1 MKIPLSWLSDYVDIS
16 DIPVAELAER
26 LTLAGMEVEAIET
39 VGYPGA
45 ELPWDPQRITTAEV
59 LAVGPHPDADRLV
72 LVEVDY
78 GGPEHEIAV
87 TGAPSLYAHKGES
100 DLHLKVAFAWEGA
113 MLYDG
118 HAEGFVARKLKA
130 TKVRGVLS
138 RAMVCSQKELGLADV
153 HGDIIYLPD
162 DTPVGVPLTEILGD
176 YVLSFDIKGP
186 FGHLQCV
193 YGIAREAAAIFG
205 RPLKRDPL
213 EAAARLGLH
222 TVEQPDFIELAIPD
236 PDLCPRYTATL
247 IRGVKIAPSP
257 LWMQLRLQRAGMR
270 PINNIVDITNYVMLE
285 LGEPLHAFDYHVLR
299 ALPGG
304 EKPAII
310 VRRAVAGE
318 RMKTLD
324 EGERVF
330 DGEMCLITD
339 GGGPVAVA
347 GVMGGLDSEVEDTTE
362 DILLEA
368 ANFHFLN
375 VRRTSQVLKMS
386 TESGSRFGKRV
397 DPELP
402 LAAGARAAELMAELS
417 GGVVDPIAGDLYPGK
432 PAPVALAYTPALAD
446 RILGVT
452 IPPEEQHR
460 ILTALEFQVTP
471 LSLEGRGAGGE
482 GWEVAVPSYRLDVRR
497 PVDLVEEIARI
508 YGYDRFPHTLIDE
521 ALPPLRRNVPL
532 EEEERVRDLLVGLG
546 LDEIISYSL
555 IDPGDEA
562 RLVLGDGTLPALGE
576 IVILRNALAPE
587 RSQMRRTLLSGA
599 LRTARNNLRHIE
611 RVALFEVGH
620 IHYRAAAPD
629 PAAGET
635 GVLEPRR
642 LAILLTGPRQGQW
655 FEATDRAPLDYFDL
669 KGIAEALLERLAL
682 SDKAQWERGVHPSFH
697 PGRCAR
703 VIVGERELGH
713 IGELHPLVREAFD
726 LPEQPVSLL
735 EWDFEALLDA
745 ARDAEASKHIGAISA
760 YPPVHEDLALVVDE
774 AMPTLD
780 VQRAIIQAGLPLVTR
795 ALLFDIYRGPQ
806 VGAGK
811 KSLAFALT
819 YQSPGKA
826 LDEKDVEKLRGR
838 IIKTVEKQLGAKLR
852 SV

>member
-1 MKIPLSWLSDYVDIS
+1 MKIPLSWLKDYVDIA
-16 DIPVAELAER
+16 DIPVTDLAER

-39 VGYPGA
+39 IGYPGA
-45 ELPWDPQRITTAEV
+45 ELPWDPERITTAEV
-59 LAVGPHPDADRLV
+59 LSVGPHPDADRLV

-87 TGAPSLYAHKGES
+87 TGAPSLYALKGQS
-100 DLHLKVAFAWEGA
+100 NLHLKVVFAWEGA
-113 MLYDG
+113 TLYDG

-130 TKVRGVLS
+130 TKMRGVLS

-162 DTPVGVPLTEILGD
+162 DTPVGVPLVELLGD

-193 YGIAREAAAIFG
+193 YGIAREIAALFG

-213 EAAARLGLH
+213 EAATRLGLR
-222 TVEQPDFIELAIPD
+222 TAEQPDFVELAIPD

-285 LGEPLHAFDYHVLR
+285 LGEPLHAFDDHVLR
-299 ALPGG
+299 TRPGG
-304 EKPAII
+304 EKPQAGKPAII
-310 VRRAVAGE
+310 VRRAVEGE

-324 EGERVF
+324 DVERVF

-347 GVMGGLDSEVEDTTE
+347 GVMGGLESEIKDTTE

-368 ANFHFLN
+368 ASFAFLN
-375 VRRTSQVLKMS
+375 VRRTSQVLKLS

-397 DPELP
+397 DPELALP
-402 LAAGARAAELMAELS
+402 AAARAAELMAELG
-417 GGVVDPIAGDLYPGK
+417 GGVVNPIVGDLYPGK
-432 PAPVALAYTPALAD
+432 PAPVLLEYAPALAD

-452 IPPEEQHR
+452 IPPEEQQR
-460 ILTALEFQVTP
+460 ILTALEFRVM
-471 LSLEGRGAGGE
+471 GE
-482 GWEVAVPSYRLDVRR
+482 KEQWKVSVPSYRLDVRR
-497 PVDLVEEIARI
+497 PVDLVEEVARI

-521 ALPPLRRNVPL
+521 PLPPLRRNVSL
-532 EEEERVRDLLVGLG
+532 EGEDRVRDILARLG

-562 RLVLGDGTLPALGE
+562 RLHPAGGEALPLPGE
-576 IVILRNALAPE
+576 RLTLRNYLSPE
-587 RSQMRRTLLSGA
+587 RSQLRRTLLSGA
-599 LRTARNNLRHIE
+599 LRTAANNLRFLE
-611 RVALFEVGH
+611 RVAIFEVGR
-620 IHYRAAAPD
+620 IHYHTGAPD
-629 PAAGET
+629 AQVGDT
-635 GVLEPRR
+635 GVAEPRH

-655 FEATDRAPLDYFDL
+655 FEPTDRAPLDYFDL
-669 KGIAEALLERLAL
+669 KGVVEALLERLAL
-682 SDKAQWERGVHPSFH
+682 SDQAQWERGSHPSFH

-703 VIVGERELGH
+703 VTVGERELGYL
-713 IGELHPLVREAFD
+713 GELHPLVREAFD
-726 LPEQPVSLL
+726 LPEQPVALL
-735 EWDFEALLDA
+735 EWDLEALLDA
-745 ARDAEASKHIGAISA
+745 AGDAEAGKHIGAISP
-760 YPPVHEDLALVVDE
+760 YPPVHEDLSLIVDE
-774 AMPTLD
+774 ATPVLD
-780 VQRAIIQAGLPLVTR
+780 VQRAIMRAGLPLVTR

-806 VGAGK
+806 VGEGK

-838 IIKTVEKQLGAKLR
+838 VVKTLERQLGAKLR
-852 SV
+852 SA

>member
-1 MKIPLSWLSDYVDIS
+1 MKIPLSWLKDYVDIS
-16 DIPVAELAER
+16 DIPVTELAER

-39 VGYPGA
+39 IGYPGA
-45 ELPWDPQRITTAEV
+45 ELPWDPKLITTAEV
-59 LAVGPHPDADRLV
+59 LSVGPHPDADRLV

-87 TGAPSLYAHKGES
+87 TGAPSLFARMGES
-100 DLHLKVAFAWEGA
+100 DLHLKVVFAWEGA

-118 HAEGFVARKLKA
+118 HAEGFVQRKLKA

-138 RAMVCSQKELGLADV
+138 RAMVCSEKELGLAEEQT
-153 HGDIIYLPD
+153 DIIYLPD
-162 DTPVGVPLTEILGD
+162 DTPVGVPLTEVLGD
-176 YVLSFDIKGP
+176 YVLDFDIKGP

-193 YGIAREAAAIFG
+193 YGIAREVAALFG

-213 EAAARLGLH
+213 EAAARLGLRA
-222 TVEQPDFIELAIPD
+222 VEQPDFIELAIPA

-247 IRGVKIAPSP
+247 IRGVKIGPSP

-285 LGEPLHAFDYHVLR
+285 LGEPLHAFDYHDLR
-299 ALPGG
+299 ARPGG
-304 EKPAII
+304 DRPAII
-310 VRRAVAGE
+310 VRRAEPGE

-324 EGERVF
+324 EVERVF
-330 DGEMCLITD
+330 DGEMLLITD

-347 GVMGGLDSEVEDTTE
+347 GVMGGLDSEVEDSTE
-362 DILLEA
+362 DVLLEA

-375 VRRTSQVLKMS
+375 VRRTSQVLKLS

-402 LAAGARAAELMAELS
+402 LVAGARAAELMAELA
-417 GGVVDPIAGDLYPGK
+417 GGVVHRIAGDLYPGK
-432 PAPVALAYTPALAD
+432 PTPAVIAYEPALAD

-452 IPPEEQHR
+452 IPPEEQR
-460 ILTALEFQVTP
+460 DILTALEFWVMGDGEQWQV
-471 LSLEGRGAGGE
+471 E
-482 GWEVAVPSYRLDVRR
+482 VPSYRLDVRR

-508 YGYDRFPHTLIDE
+508 HGYDRFPHTLIDE

-562 RLVLGDGTLPALGE
+562 RLVPGDGTLPAPGE
-576 IVILRNALAPE
+576 SVTLRNPLAPE
-587 RSQMRRTLLSGA
+587 RSQMRRTLLPGV
-599 LRTARNNLRHIE
+599 LRTAWANLRFLE
-611 RVALFEVGH
+611 RVALFEVGRV
-620 IHYRAAAPD
+620 HYRIAAPD

-635 GVLEPRR
+635 GVAEPRR
-642 LAILLTGPRQGQW
+642 LSVLLTGPRQGQW
-655 FEATDRAPLDYFDL
+655 FEPTDRAPLDYFDL
-669 KGIAEALLERLAL
+669 KGLVEALLERFAL
-682 SDKAQWERGVHPSFH
+682 LDKAQWERGAHPSFH

-703 VIVGERELGH
+703 VTVGKRELGH
-713 IGELHPLVREAFD
+713 IGELHPLVREVFD
-726 LPEQPVSLL
+726 LPEQPVALL
-735 EWDFEALLDA
+735 EWDLEALLDA
-745 ARDAEASKHIGAISA
+745 ARDAEAGKHIGTISA

-774 AMPTLD
+774 AMPALD

-806 VGAGK
+806 VGEGK

-826 LDEKDVEKLRGR
+826 LGEKDVEKLRGR
-838 IIKTVEKQLGAKLR
+838 IIKTVERQLGAKVR
-852 SV
+852 SA

>member
-1 MKIPLSWLSDYVDIS
+1 MKIPLSWLSDYVDIR
-16 DIPVAELAER
+16 DIPVKELAER

-39 VGYPGA
+39 IGYPGA
-45 ELPWDPQRITTAEV
+45 ELPWDPQLITTAEV
-59 LAVGPHPDADRLV
+59 LSVGPHPDADRLV

-87 TGAPSLYAHKGES
+87 TGAPSLYALKGQS

-113 MLYDG
+113 TLYDG

-193 YGIAREAAAIFG
+193 YGIAREVAALFG
-205 RPLKRDPL
+205 RPLKRAPL
-213 EAAARLGLH
+213 EAVARLGLRV
-222 TVEQPDFIELAIPD
+222 VEQPDFIELAIPD

-247 IRGVKIAPSP
+247 IRGVNIAPSP

-285 LGEPLHAFDYHVLR
+285 LGQPLHAFDYARIRPR
-299 ALPGG
+299 AGATQ
-304 EKPAII
+304 PAII
-310 VRRAVAGE
+310 VRRAGAGE
-318 RMKTLD
+318 QMHTLD
-324 EGERVF
+324 GELRTF

-339 GGGPVAVA
+339 GGGPVGIG
-347 GVMGGLDSEVEDTTE
+347 GVMGGLESEVKETTG

-368 ANFHFLN
+368 ANFFFLN
-375 VRRTSQVLKMS
+375 IRRTGQLLKLS
-386 TESGSRFGKRV
+386 SEAGSRFGKRV
-397 DPELP
+397 DPELA
-402 LAAGARAAELMAELS
+402 LVAGARAAELMAELA
-417 GGVVDPIAGDLYPGK
+417 GGVVEPTAGDLYPGK
-432 PAPVALAYTPALAD
+432 PAPAVIVYDPALAD
-446 RILGVT
+446 RVLGVA
-452 IPPEEQHR
+452 ISPEEQRR
-460 ILTALEFQVTP
+460 ILTALEFRVM
-471 LSLEGRGAGGE
+471 GDGE
-482 GWEVAVPSYRLDVRR
+482 PWAVGVPSYRLDVRR

-508 YGYDRFPHTLIDE
+508 HGYDRFPHTLIDE
-521 ALPPLRRNVPL
+521 ALPPLRRNIPL

-562 RLVLGDGTLPALGE
+562 RLTSPGALLALPGE

-587 RSQMRRTLLSGA
+587 RSQLRRTLLSGA
-599 LRTARNNLRHIE
+599 LRTARNNLRYIE

-620 IHYRAAAPD
+620 VHYRVAAPAL
-629 PAAGET
+629 AAGET
-635 GVLEPRR
+635 GVAEPRR
-642 LAILLTGPRQGQW
+642 LSVLLTGPRQGQW
-655 FEATDRAPLDYFDL
+655 FEPTDRAPLDYFDL
-669 KGIAEALLERLAL
+669 KGLAEALLERLAL
-682 SDKAQWERGVHPSFH
+682 LDKVQWERGSHPSFH
-697 PGRCAR
+697 PGRCVR
-703 VIVGERELGH
+703 VTVGARELGV

-726 LPEQPVSLL
+726 LPEQPVALL
-735 EWDFEALLDA
+735 EWDLEALLDA
-745 ARDAEASKHIGAISA
+745 ARDAEAGKHIGAISA
-760 YPPVHEDLALVVDE
+760 YPPVHEDLALIVDD
-774 AMPTLD
+774 ALPALD

-838 IIKTVEKQLGAKLR
+838 IIKTVEKQLGAKVR
-852 SV
+852 GA

>member
-1 MKIPLSWLSDYVDIS
+1 MKIPLSWLKDYVDLDGIS
-16 DIPVAELAER
+16 VQELAER
-26 LTLAGMEVEAIET
+26 LTLAGMEVEAVET
-39 VGYPGA
+39 IGYPGA
-45 ELPWDPQRITTAEV
+45 ELPWDPKLITTAEV
-59 LAVGPHPDADRLV
+59 LSVGPHPDADRLV

-78 GGPEHEIAV
+78 GGAEHEIAV
-87 TGAPSLYAHKGES
+87 TGAPSLYALKGQR

-118 HAEGFVARKLKA
+118 HVEGFVARKLKA

-162 DTPVGVPLTEILGD
+162 DTPVGVPLTEVLGD

-193 YGIAREAAAIFG
+193 YGIAREVAALFG

-213 EAAARLGLH
+213 EAAARLGLRA
-222 TVEQPDFIELAIPD
+222 VEQPDFIELAIPD
-236 PDLCPRYTATL
+236 PDLCPRYTATM
-247 IRGVKIAPSP
+247 IRGVKIGPSP

-299 ALPGG
+299 ARPGG
-304 EKPAII
+304 DRPAII
-310 VRRAVAGE
+310 VRRAVEGE

-324 EGERVF
+324 EVERIF

-347 GVMGGLDSEVEDTTE
+347 GIMGGLDSEVEDTTE

-397 DPELP
+397 DPELA
-402 LAAGARAAELMAELS
+402 LVAGARAAELMAELA
-417 GGVVDPIAGDLYPGK
+417 GGVVDSIAGDLYPGK
-432 PAPVALAYTPALAD
+432 PAPAVIAYEPALAD
-446 RILGVT
+446 RVLGVV
-452 IPPEEQHR
+452 ILPEEQRR
-460 ILTALEFQVTP
+460 ILTALEFRVM
-471 LSLEGRGAGGE
+471 GDGGQ
-482 GWEVAVPSYRLDVRR
+482 WEVGVPSYRLDARR
-497 PVDLVEEIARI
+497 AVDLVEEIARI
-508 YGYDRFPHTLIDE
+508 HGYDRFPHTLIDE

-562 RLVLGDGTLPALGE
+562 RLTPPGATLALPGE
-576 IVILRNALAPE
+576 IVTLRNALAPE

-599 LRTARNNLRHIE
+599 LRTARNNLRYVE

-620 IHYRAAAPD
+620 VHYRVAAPD

-635 GVLEPRR
+635 GVAEPRR
-642 LAILLTGPRQGQW
+642 LSLLLTGPRQGQW
-655 FEATDRAPLDYFDL
+655 FEPTDRAPLDYFDL
-669 KGIAEALLERLAL
+669 KGMAEALLERLAL
-682 SDKAQWERGVHPSFH
+682 SDKVQWARAAFPQGAHPSFH

-703 VIVGERELGH
+703 VTVGERELGV

-726 LPEQPVSLL
+726 LPEQPVALL
-735 EWDFEALLDA
+735 EWDLEALLDA

-760 YPPVHEDLALVVDE
+760 YPPVHEDLALIVDE
-774 AMPTLD
+774 ATPALD
-780 VQRAIIQAGLPLVTR
+780 VQRAILQAGLPLVTR

-806 VGAGK
+806 VGEGK

-826 LDEKDVEKLRGR
+826 LDEKDVDKLRAR
-838 IIKTVEKQLGAKLR
+838 IIKVVEKQLGAKVR
-852 SV
+852 SA